1 MISVTPKI
9 WRWILLFPGAW
20 RSDIGKDNS
29 KRYLKKILDKLGK
42 SLPCLT
48 KEVLN
53 SLSVSVPGQIKM

>member
-1 MISVTPKI
+1 M
-9 WRWILLFPGAW
+9 
-20 RSDIGKDNS
+20 SDIGKDNS
-29 KRYLKKILDKLGK
+29 KRYLKKILNKLGK